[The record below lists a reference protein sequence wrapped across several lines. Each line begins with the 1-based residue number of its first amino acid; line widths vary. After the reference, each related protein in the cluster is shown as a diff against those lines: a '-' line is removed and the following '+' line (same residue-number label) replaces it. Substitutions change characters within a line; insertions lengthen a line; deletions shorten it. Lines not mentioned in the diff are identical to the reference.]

1 MQEIPETFICAD
13 EKALHKGSTAPNL
26 SVTITVKWQFL
37 VIFICMEYKINKHNL
52 LPSHTVAECFTQRIY
67 SSLSN

>member
-52 LPSHTVAECFTQRIY
+52 
-67 SSLSN
+67 